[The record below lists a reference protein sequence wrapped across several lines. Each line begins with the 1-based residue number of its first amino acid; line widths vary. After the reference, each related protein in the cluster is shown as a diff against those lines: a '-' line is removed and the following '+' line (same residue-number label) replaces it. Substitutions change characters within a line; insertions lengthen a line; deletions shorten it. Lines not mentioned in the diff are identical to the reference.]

1 MVLSFGSL
9 IIESP
14 IFIICFAGIIAALI
28 FWQYSPRSAT
38 LTLIGMILFLI
49 TSVARTVLPIYLSQL
64 KIKSYLSIEQLREM
78 LFISGVITVTIQAI
92 ALGLVLI
99 AVFIGRKTTVKPLW
113 IISSFM
119 PLHLSFVSFFNPQGA
134 FQWNSFPPFLL
145 LPHFSSP
152 GVHL

>member
-99 AVFIGRKTTVKPLW
+99 AVFIGRKTTVKPL
-113 IISSFM
+113 
-119 PLHLSFVSFFNPQGA
+119 
-134 FQWNSFPPFLL
+134 
-145 LPHFSSP
+145 
-152 GVHL
+152 